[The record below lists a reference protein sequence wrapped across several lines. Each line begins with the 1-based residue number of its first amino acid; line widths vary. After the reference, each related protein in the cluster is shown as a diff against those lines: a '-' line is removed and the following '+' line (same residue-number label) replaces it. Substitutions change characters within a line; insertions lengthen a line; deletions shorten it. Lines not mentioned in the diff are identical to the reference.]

1 MFIEEM
7 LLEKVEYNNEI
18 VDIFLDLI
26 DLGKGIEFFIIL

>member
-1 MFIEEM
+1 M

-26 DLGKGIEFFIIL
+26 DLGKGIEFFVIL

>member
-1 MFIEEM
+1 M

>member
-1 MFIEEM
+1 M

-26 DLGKGIEFFIIL
+26 DLGKGIEFIIIL

>member
-1 MFIEEM
+1 M
-7 LLEKVEYNNEI
+7 LLDKVEYNNEI